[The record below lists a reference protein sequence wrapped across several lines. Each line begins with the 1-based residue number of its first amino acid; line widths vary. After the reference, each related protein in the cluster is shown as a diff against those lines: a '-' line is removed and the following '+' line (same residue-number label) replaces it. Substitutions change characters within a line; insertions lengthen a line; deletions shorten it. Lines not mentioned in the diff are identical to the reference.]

1 MKKIGNILFA
11 FTALTLAVSCED
23 VLNKYP
29 LDDLTEEA
37 YFENAVQLQIFT
49 NSLYSSILPDT
60 PYDEQSDLMIANNPS
75 DLLLNGTYRTVPA
88 SGGGWSWTTLRKI
101 NTCLGNLYR
110 CPDEAARTE
119 YEALCKF
126 FRA

>member
-49 NSLYSSILPDT
+49 NSLYSSLLPDA
-60 PYDEQSDLMIANNPS
+60 PYDEQSDLMVANNPG
-75 DLLLNGTYRTVPA
+75 DLVLNGSYRTMPA
-88 SGGGWSWTTLRKI
+88 SGGCMSGGAGNFCARQRRSWKAASSTRK
-101 NTCLGNLYR
+101 TCTMT
-110 CPDEAARTE
+110 ASTW
-119 YEALCKF
+119 
-126 FRA
+126 